1 MNIWNLIVESNTFN
15 FIVMVIILAVLMQKM
30 NVSSLLENLKDNII
44 NKIEMSKSARENAEN
59 DLKKAQ
65 NAVANLDNEIKES
78 IELTKKNIE
87 GAVKQTLAN
96 ADVQAQ
102 NILKNVQTVID
113 NEEKQISSRILN
125 STTQEAVQSA
135 KDKII
140 AKLKA
145 DPSLHNRYIDEA
157 IADIDKVTL

>member
-1 MNIWNLIVESNTFN
+1 MEIWNLIVESNTFN
-15 FIVMVIILAVLMQKM
+15 FIVLVIILAVLLQKM
-30 NVSSLLENLKDNII
+30 NISSVLENLKDNII

-59 DLKKAQ
+59 ELKKAQ
-65 NAVANLDNEIKES
+65 DAVANLDNEIKES

-96 ADVQAQ
+96 ADTQAQ
-102 NILKNVQTVID
+102 NILKNVQTVIE
-113 NEEKQISSRILN
+113 NEEKQVSSKLLQ
-125 STTQEAVQSA
+125 STTQQAVLSA

-145 DPSLHNRYIDEA
+145 DPSLHNKYIDEA
-157 IADIDKVTL
+157 IENIDKVTL

>member
-113 NEEKQISSRILN
+113 NEER
-125 STTQEAVQSA
+125 
-135 KDKII
+135 
-140 AKLKA
+140 
-145 DPSLHNRYIDEA
+145 
-157 IADIDKVTL
+157 